1 MPASAPWWW
10 VAAATEAMPEALDQA
25 MARSRRALERGDYRQ
40 VLQQLEPLAAQLP
53 VSLRQ
58 GAELRLLMATAHQG
72 LGQNDRAI
80 SCSRAAG
87 NCADPQLRRQ
97 AKALLA
103 VLEAPELQI
112 GADRLVQLP
121 PLGEMPSLEGM
132 ARGSLARRRRLKPA
146 PPPPPPVG
154 RTRSPVGFAVVAL
167 ALLLGLTLLLGGCV
181 RVDTVFDFRSPGRVR
196 VQQQWQSPS
205 AEHGMTAPASSTSL
219 LLAPVLPVWLQQQ
232 VNEAADLLGEPIP
245 EPRLHW
251 RERNWLLGV
260 QQKIELEWDLT
271 DVQPVPGLELHL
283 HLQPFGQ
290 RTVQQAEPAVQQ
302 EAPGRLEWQPQLA
315 IANVLE
321 LRCWRWS
328 PLGLGAGAVGALL
341 SFTLMMR
348 SLLEAS

>member
-181 RVDTVFDFRSPGRVR
+181 RVDTVLDFRSPGRVR